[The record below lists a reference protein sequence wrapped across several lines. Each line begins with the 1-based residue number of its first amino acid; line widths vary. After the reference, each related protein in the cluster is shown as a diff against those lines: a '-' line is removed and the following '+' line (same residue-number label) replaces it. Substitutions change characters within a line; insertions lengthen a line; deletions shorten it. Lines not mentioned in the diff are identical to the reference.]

1 MNINISI
8 KAPLKRAY
16 KLASPKST
24 FWLDQMKSAKV
35 PRRKPI
41 ASVLSQDRRRLAIG
55 NWRLATGN
63 FQLTELEELAELS
76 QVPSAANCGAEVAEM
91 SLGTT

>member
-1 MNINISI
+1 
-8 KAPLKRAY
+8 
-16 KLASPKST
+16 
-24 FWLDQMKSAKV
+24 MKSAKV

-63 FQLTELEELAELS
+63 FQLTELAELS